1 MNDAQLTR
9 ELPMI
14 KDSGES
20 VSVWMTTAEIASS
33 GALTSGALADVCV
46 VGAGIAGMTSAYLL
60 ARQGKKV
67 IVVDDGAIGGGET
80 GRTTAHLSF
89 ALDDGFVE
97 IERLHGE
104 EGARLAAESHMAA
117 VDQIEAIVAA
127 EGIGCDFRR
136 LHGYLFVPPGEP
148 TDVLDE
154 ELAAAHRAGLIDVEL
169 IPRVPIDDF
178 DTGPCLRFP
187 RQAQFHPLKY
197 LAGLARAITRMGGTI
212 YTNTR
217 VVDVEGGQQTRVS
230 TDAGHTVIAA
240 AVVVATNSPISD
252 WVALHTKQEP
262 YRTYAIGMRIPH
274 RSVALNLYW
283 DTADPYHYVRLEW
296 PASTGL
302 EEEPTHDIL
311 IVGGEDH
318 KANEEY
324 DPEGRFA
331 RLEQWTRERFPSVE
345 SVDYK
350 WSGQVMEPVDALG
363 FNGLDASGKENVY
376 IITGDSGHGM
386 TNSTLGAMIIVDLIM
401 GRKNPWS
408 ALYDPDRITVKA
420 ASEFMRNVGTMVG
433 QLGAHLTGGDIESA
447 DDLQPGQGALVRD
460 GMSKIA
466 AYRDDAGVLHKVSAT
481 CSHVGCIVEWNP
493 LEKSWDCPCHGSRFD
508 PDGKVLSGPAI
519 SPLKGE

>member
-1 MNDAQLTR
+1 MAS
-9 ELPMI
+9 E
-14 KDSGES
+14 SGES
-20 VSVWMTTAEIASS
+20 VSVWMSTTEIENQ
-33 GALTSGALADVCV
+33 GPLTSGALTDVCI

-60 ARQGKKV
+60 ARQGKSVVV
-67 IVVDDGAIGGGET
+67 IDDGKIGGGET

-89 ALDDGFVE
+89 ALDDSFAE
-97 IERLHGE
+97 LERLHGLK
-104 EGARLAAESHMAA
+104 GSRLAAESHMEA

-136 LHGYLFVPPGEP
+136 LHGYLFVPPGES

-154 ELAAAHRAGLIDVEL
+154 ELAAAHRAGLVDVEL
-169 IPRVPIDDF
+169 IPRAPLDDF

-197 LAGLARAITRMGGTI
+197 LTGLARAINRMGGRI
-212 YTNTR
+212 FTNTH
-217 VVDVEGGQQTRVS
+217 VVEVEGGDQTRVS
-230 TDAGHTVIAA
+230 TDAGHTVLAT

-262 YRTYAIGMRIPH
+262 YRTYAIAMRIPH
-274 RSVALNLYW
+274 RSVPLNLYW
-283 DTADPYHYVRLEW
+283 DTADPYHYVRLAW

-302 EEEPTHDIL
+302 EEEPTHDTL

-331 RLEQWTRERFPSVE
+331 RLEEWARERFPSVE
-345 SVDYK
+345 AVEYK

-376 IITGDSGHGM
+376 IISGDSGHGM
-386 TNSTLGAMIIVDLIM
+386 TNSTLGAMLITDLIM
-401 GRKNPWS
+401 GRANAWS
-408 ALYDPDRITVKA
+408 ELYDPNRITVKA
-420 ASEFMRNVGTMVG
+420 APDFMRNVGTMVG
-433 QLGAHLTGGDIESA
+433 ALGAHLTGGDVESA
-447 DDLQPGQGALVRD
+447 DDLQPGQGALIRD

-466 AYRDDAGVLHKVSAT
+466 AYRDESGAMHKVSAT
-481 CSHVGCIVEWNP
+481 CTHVGCIVEFNP
-493 LEKSWDCPCHGSRFD
+493 LEKSWDC
-508 PDGKVLSGPAI
+508 
-519 SPLKGE
+519 